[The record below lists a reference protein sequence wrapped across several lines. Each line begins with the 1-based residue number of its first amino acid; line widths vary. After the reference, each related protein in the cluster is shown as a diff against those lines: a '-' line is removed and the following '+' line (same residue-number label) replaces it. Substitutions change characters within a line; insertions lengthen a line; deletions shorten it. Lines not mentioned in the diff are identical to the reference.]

1 MRFRVMT
8 RINYFNEES
17 GKFYDFPLS
26 AVMLSILQGAALKGM
41 RFTNVTI
48 YNHV

>member
-1 MRFRVMT
+1 MI

-48 YNHV
+48 YNNV